1 MGVRKLKDKILSV
14 LSLFTSTGTL
24 ICCALP
30 ALLVSLGMA
39 AVVVSAVS
47 LFPWLIPLTRHKAWL
62 FFGAGVL
69 IALNFYL
76 VYRPKKQLACDIEAG
91 PSHCEVAD
99 NWNRS
104 VLWLAVGIYAVG
116 AFMAYLALPILK
128 WLEG

>member
-1 MGVRKLKDKILSV
+1 MKETDLSV
-14 LSLFTSTGTL
+14 LALFTSTGTL

-47 LFPWLIPLTRHKAWL
+47 TFPWLIPLTRHKAWL
-62 FFGAGVL
+62 FLGAGVL

-76 VYRPKKQLACDIEAG
+76 VYRPQKQLACDIEAG
-91 PSHCEVAD
+91 PSGCEVAG

-104 VLWLAVGIYAVG
+104 VLWLSAGFYAVG
-116 AFMAYLALPILK
+116 VFMAYLALPILK